1 MPVTDDAAIT
11 EILKRVRS
19 VAVVGA
25 SPNPARPSYGV
36 TRVLVAHGYDV
47 FPVNPGHG
55 GGEIAGLKAYAT
67 LADLPQPVDMIDVF
81 RAPDHV
87 SALLDEVLAMNPR
100 PSVFWTQLDVV
111 DLEAAA
117 RAEAEGLTVVM
128 DRCPAIEI
136 SRETG
141 VPH

>member
-11 EILKRVRS
+11 DILNRVRS
-19 VAVVGA
+19 IAVVGA
-25 SPNPARPSYGV
+25 SPNPARPSFGV

-81 RAPDHV
+81 RASEHV
-87 SALLDEVLAMNPR
+87 SGVLDEVLAMDPR
-100 PSVFWTQLDVV
+100 PSVLWTQLGVLDH
-111 DLEAAA
+111 ESAA

-141 VPH
+141 IPH